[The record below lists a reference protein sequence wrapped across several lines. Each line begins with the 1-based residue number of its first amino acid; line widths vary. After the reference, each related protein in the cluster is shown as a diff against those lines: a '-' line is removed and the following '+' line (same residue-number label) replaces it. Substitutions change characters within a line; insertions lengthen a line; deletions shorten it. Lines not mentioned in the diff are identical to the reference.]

1 MCSNNRITDFFPG
14 TKTCSRQ
21 SQVVDGVL
29 LGAGK
34 KYGRTKAIIILTGED
49 ENGHSVEGKFLI
61 YLTLSATSKAQ
72 FTKGSL
78 LYIVQSEAVQ
88 RL

>member
-1 MCSNNRITDFFPG
+1 M
-14 TKTCSRQ
+14 
-21 SQVVDGVL
+21 DGVL

-49 ENGHSVEGKFLI
+49 ENGHRVEGRFLI
-61 YLTLSATSKAQ
+61 YLTPNATSKAK